1 MKNSINIHRRALRDL
16 LGIRSHQDF
25 HSYLISHAIDKYA
38 TMCASKQKSLGTVLA
53 LCANDREAVV
63 FEKYSFDKILLTGI
77 NEPNDTI
84 RAIAN
89 TDPRVSYQKQNSENI
104 SIPSRSYDL
113 VMCKEGLH
121 HLARPVLGLYEMLRI
136 AKTAVII
143 IEPYDTIL
151 NRLLLE
157 ILNLSSVYETNVS
170 GNLNQRD
177 NFVFRWS
184 RRQLEFILNS
194 YYIESGYSVDLT
206 LGWMTSRLN
215 ANPSALI
222 RRMTAVIGCLCSFLP
237 GSRGNYMTALI
248 VAGSDV
254 PPDPIPLDRCID
266 KFTSHGIKCEH
277 E

>member
-16 LGIRSHQDF
+16 LSIKSHQDF

-38 TMCASKQKSLGTVLA
+38 AMCASKQKSLGTVLA

-63 FEKYSFDKILLTGI
+63 LEKYSFDKILLTGI
-77 NEPNDTI
+77 NEPNDMI

-89 TDPRVSYQKQNSENI
+89 TDPRISYQKQNSENI
-104 SIPSRSYDL
+104 SIPPRSYDL

-136 AKTAVII
+136 AKTAVVI
-143 IEPYDTIL
+143 IEPYDAIL
-151 NRLLLE
+151 SRLLE

-206 LGWMTSRLN
+206 LGWMTSKLN
-215 ANPSALI
+215 ANPLALT
-222 RRMTAVIGCLCSFLP
+222 RRMAAVIGWLCSFLP

-248 VAGSDV
+248 GVGSNV
-254 PPDPIPLDRCID
+254 PPDPIPL
-266 KFTSHGIKCEH
+266 
-277 E
+277 